1 MLKRG
6 IQKWDLVFLIINS
19 VIGAGIFA
27 LPAKVFALSGV
38 YSILAFL
45 VCALVMM
52 VLILVFAEVSSRFE
66 QTGGPYLYVLKA
78 FGPLP
83 AFVIGWLL
91 MLTRLFSYATLINL
105 LVLYLSFFS
114 PFFNQQEVRI
124 GMVLLITGMITYV
137 NWIGVKNTARISNIL
152 TVAKLL
158 PLAAFI
164 LIGLFFID
172 PKLLKAG
179 PMPSWED
186 FSASSLLLIFAFGGF
201 EASLVNSGEI
211 VNPKKNLPFGLIT
224 AAAIIAGFYILI
236 QVVSIG
242 TLPGLASSDKPLAD
256 AATGFMGWY
265 GGMFITLGAVVSI
278 LGTLNVQI
286 LSGSRLPYALSL
298 EDQLPK
304 VFSKVHPKFAT
315 PIVSIAFFASLVAI
329 VAISWGFMSSLAVSV
344 ISRLVLYGM
353 VSAALVKLR
362 KQGMEGSFY
371 KIPYGNFMALVGI
384 GATLWLLSGS
394 KAEELWDT
402 LIWTSFG
409 LGIFLL
415 HRIFGKRK
423 KDSTKKADF

>member
-172 PKLLKAG
+172 PKLLKTG

-304 VFSKVHPKFAT
+304 IFSKVHPKFAT

-353 VSAALVKLR
+353 VSAALIKLR

-423 KDSTKKADF
+423 KNSTKKADF

>member
-124 GMVLLITGMITYV
+124 GMVLLITGIITYV

-164 LIGLFFID
+164 LIGLFYID

-315 PIVSIAFFASLVAI
+315 PIVSIAFFASLVAL

-415 HRIFGKRK
+415 HSIFGKGK
-423 KDSTKKADF
+423 KDPAQKADF

>member
-179 PMPSWED
+179 PIPSWED

-353 VSAALVKLR
+353 VSAALIKLR